1 MKRSARVC
9 GLIGCASLALSGVV
23 GPVEA
28 QQAPPGQPATA
39 AAPAQT
45 PRAGVRVT
53 DRPVMTA
60 HRIMEPLRVDGRF
73 DDEVYQLIEGTRGF
87 IQQDPREGEPVS
99 EDTEVWVLFD
109 DSNLYVA
116 AKCYDREPEL
126 LVSTELRRDSSNV
139 FQNDS
144 VTVVLDTFQDLRNG
158 FKFQTNALGAIQES
172 AVVDNVNVDSW
183 NTIWEVRSGKFEWG
197 WGFEMVVPFKSL
209 RYPGAGPQ
217 TWGINFRRVIKRK
230 NELAYWAPLPRSFGQ
245 NAIYQMG
252 SAGTLVGIETP
263 QQSMNLE
270 LKPYAVSSLTTDR
283 AAPVPY
289 SNDLNGDVGFDF
301 KYGLTRSLILD
312 ATVNTDFAQVEED
325 QQQVNL
331 TRFSLFFPEKRDFF
345 LEGLGLFAFGGVS
358 LGQNANPGEVPVMFF
373 SRQIGLSRGQ
383 AVPVVAGARVT
394 GRAGR
399 YQIGAVNIQTDDKP
413 EASAV
418 ATNFSA
424 LRVKRDILRR
434 SNVGMIATYRSDT
447 IAGDGQNVLGGVDAN
462 LFLFQN
468 VTANMYYTRTD
479 TPGRTGG
486 QDSYRGRFEYAGD
499 RYGLT
504 GEHLMVGSDFNAEVG
519 FVRRTDFRRSMGQV
533 RFSPRPGNARRV
545 RRYNLQ
551 GSLDYVTN
559 ADASELQDREIRGSF
574 TTEFQSG
581 DSWLFEYTRN
591 YELLPSRFTIN
602 PGTVVPAG
610 GYHYQNF
617 RTQYSLS
624 QRRKFSG
631 RVSAAHGTLYEGEKT
646 EAGYGGRIA
655 FIPQFAVE
663 PSVSLN
669 WVRLPFGDFEAPVI
683 SSRIIFTPNATM
695 ALSSFIQYNGSS
707 RTLSSSVR
715 LRWEYRGGSE
725 LFLVYSDGRNTLT
738 SGYPDLMNRSL
749 AFKVTRLLRF

>member
-1 MKRSARVC
+1 MKRPRRPGILMMCLGV
-9 GLIGCASLALSGVV
+9 ALGAAQ
-23 GPVEA
+23 PANA
-28 QQAPPGQPATA
+28 QQPAQAPGP
-39 AAPAQT
+39 APAQA
-45 PRAGVRVT
+45 PRASVRVA
-53 DRPVMTA
+53 DRPTMTA
-60 HRIMEPLRVDGRF
+60 RRIMEPLRVDARF
-73 DDEVYQLIEGTRGF
+73 DEEVYQLIEGTRGF
-87 IQQDPREGEPVS
+87 VQQDPREGEPAS
-99 EDTEVWVLFD
+99 EETEVWVLFD
-109 DSNLYVA
+109 DRNLYVA
-116 AKCYDREPEL
+116 AKCFDREPGE

-144 VTVVLDTFQDLRNG
+144 VTVVLDTFRDLRNG

-172 AVVDNVNVDSW
+172 AVVDSVNVDSW
-183 NTIWEVRSGKFEWG
+183 NTVWEVRSGTFEWG
-197 WGFEMVVPFKSL
+197 WGFEMVIPFKSL

-230 NELAYWAPLPRSFGQ
+230 NELAYWAPLPRSFGT

-252 SAGTLVGIETP
+252 SAGTLAGIETP

-283 AAPVPY
+283 AAASPY
-289 SNDLNGDVGFDF
+289 SNDLDGDIGFDF
-301 KYGLTRSLILD
+301 KYGLTRGLILD

-394 GRAGR
+394 GRAGQ
-399 YQIGAVNIQTDDKP
+399 YQLGAVNIQTDDKP
-413 EASAV
+413 EAGAV

-424 LRVKRDILRR
+424 LRIKRDVLRR
-434 SNVGMIATYRSDT
+434 SNIGMIATYRSET
-447 IAGDGQNVLGGVDAN
+447 IAGNGENLLAGADAN
-462 LFLFQN
+462 FFLFQN
-468 VTANMYYTRTD
+468 VTANLYYTRTD

-486 QDSYRGRFEYAGD
+486 EDSYRGRFEYAGD

-504 GEHLMVGSDFNAEVG
+504 AEHLMVGSDFNAEVG
-519 FVRRTDFRRSMGQV
+519 FVRRTDFRRSLGQV
-533 RFSPRPGNARRV
+533 RFSPRPGNAQRV
-545 RRYNLQ
+545 RRYNFQ
-551 GSLDYVTN
+551 GSFDYVTN
-559 ADASELQDREIRGSF
+559 ADVSELQDRELRGSL
-574 TTEFQSG
+574 TVEYQSG

-610 GYHYQNF
+610 GYHYQNV

-631 RVSAAHGTLYEGEKT
+631 RLSAAHGTLYEGEKT

-683 SSRIIFTPNATM
+683 SSRIIYTPNATM

-707 RTLSSSVR
+707 KTLSSSVR

-725 LFLVYSDGRNTLT
+725 LFLVYSDGRSTLAD
-738 SGYPDLMNRSL
+738 GYPDLMNRTL